1 MNRTFSLRRKVKK
14 SEIST
19 PSNFEHRIH
28 AGFDARTGSYTG
40 LPKQWQALLGPPR
53 SIARPKP
60 MVDPS
65 CITPVDVAELKTV
78 IRGPSSRYNSPLPF
92 GIPASPMPS
101 VARSNSLRIS
111 SPAVVNVSNVSSS
124 ARQSFRPSLP
134 PVSQRGYPFNDPNYA
149 PLPLRNNNQRPPSS
163 MTTTTTFG
171 VEQPRHQPSHQIT
184 TIVAP
189 PSRTMT
195 PQMAPKG
202 LMTPTISRQQQAPKC
217 TEGVS
222 DEEFR
227 NALKFVV
234 DSNDPRSDLT
244 DYKQIGEGSTGVV
257 DAAYKISTK
266 QIVAVK
272 RMNLKKQQRRELL
285 FNEVSILRQYQHP
298 NIVRFFS
305 SHLVDEE
312 LWVVMEFMEGG
323 SLTDIVTATRMT
335 EPQIATIS
343 RQVLGALDF
352 LHARKVIHRD
362 IKSDSILL
370 KRDGTVKLT
379 DFGFCGQLSE
389 EVPRRRSLVG
399 TPYWTAAEVIAR
411 EPYDTRADIW
421 SFGVMLIEMVEGEP
435 PFFNDQPFQA
445 MKRIR
450 DEPEARFSRHAKVT
464 PELTDLLSHCIVKD
478 ISQRWSSRDLLHHP
492 FFTKSQHPSS
502 IAPLLLQ
509 LQGNTIN
516 GNVTTTT
523 TSQQISTVIQ

>member
-28 AGFDARTGSYTG
+28 AGFDARSGTYTG

-53 SIARPKP
+53 SISRPKP

-92 GIPASPMPS
+92 GMTNSPMPS

-111 SPAVVNVSNVSSS
+111 ATASPVVNVSS
-124 ARQSFRPSLP
+124 ARHSFRPTLP
-134 PVSQRGYPFNDPNYA
+134 PVSQRGYPFNDPSYA
-149 PLPLRNNNQRPPSS
+149 PLPLRNQKPPMS
-163 MTTTTTFG
+163 TTFG
-171 VEQPRHQPSHQIT
+171 VEKPHQYQQII

-189 PSRTMT
+189 SRTTT
-195 PQMAPKG
+195 PQLQPKSPS
-202 LMTPTISRQQQAPKC
+202 TPQAMRQQPKC

-234 DSNDPRSDLT
+234 DGTDPRSDLT

-257 DAAYKISTK
+257 EAAYKISTK

-272 RMNLKKQQRRELL
+272 RMNLRKQQRRELL

-305 SHLVDEE
+305 SHLVDDE

-421 SFGVMLIEMVEGEP
+421 SFGIMLIEMVEGEP

-450 DEPEARFSRHAKVT
+450 DEHEARFSRHAKVSV
-464 PELTDLLSHCIVKD
+464 ELSELLSHCIVKD
-478 ISQRWSSRDLLHHP
+478 VNKRWPAKDLLRHP
-492 FFTKSQHPSS
+492 FFAKAQHSSS

-516 GNVTTTT
+516 GNNPPTHHHS
-523 TSQQISTVIQ
+523 SQITTVIQ

>member
-28 AGFDARTGSYTG
+28 AGFDARTGTYTG

-53 SIARPKP
+53 SISRPKP

-92 GIPASPMPS
+92 GVTNSPLPS

-111 SPAVVNVSNVSSS
+111 ATASPVVNVS
-124 ARQSFRPSLP
+124 ATRQSFRPSLP
-134 PVSQRGYPFNDPNYA
+134 PVSQRGYPFNDPSYA
-149 PLPLRNNNQRPPSS
+149 PLPLRNQRPPT
-163 MTTTTTFG
+163 TTTTTFG
-171 VEQPRHQPSHQIT
+171 VESPRQSHHQIT

-195 PQMAPKG
+195 PQMQPK
-202 LMTPTISRQQQAPKC
+202 LPSTPQTVRQQPKS

-227 NALKFVV
+227 NALRFVV
-234 DSNDPRSDLT
+234 DSTDPRSDLT

-305 SHLVDEE
+305 SHLVDDD

-343 RQVLGALDF
+343 RQVLSALDF

-370 KRDGTVKLT
+370 KRDGTVKLS

-450 DEPEARFSRHAKVT
+450 DEPEARFSRHAKVSL
-464 PELTDLLSHCIVKD
+464 ELTDLLSHCIVKD
-478 ISQRWSSRDLLHHP
+478 INQRWSSKDLLHHR
-492 FFTKSQHPSS
+492 FFTKAQHSSS

-516 GNVTTTT
+516 GNVPSAHHST
-523 TSQQISTVIQ
+523 QISTVIQ

>member
-1 MNRTFSLRRKVKK
+1 
-14 SEIST
+14 
-19 PSNFEHRIH
+19 
-28 AGFDARTGSYTG
+28 
-40 LPKQWQALLGPPR
+40 
-53 SIARPKP
+53 
-60 MVDPS
+60 
-65 CITPVDVAELKTV
+65 
-78 IRGPSSRYNSPLPF
+78 
-92 GIPASPMPS
+92 
-101 VARSNSLRIS
+101 
-111 SPAVVNVSNVSSS
+111 
-124 ARQSFRPSLP
+124 
-134 PVSQRGYPFNDPNYA
+134 
-149 PLPLRNNNQRPPSS
+149 
-163 MTTTTTFG
+163 
-171 VEQPRHQPSHQIT
+171 
-184 TIVAP
+184 
-189 PSRTMT
+189 
-195 PQMAPKG
+195 
-202 LMTPTISRQQQAPKC
+202 
-217 TEGVS
+217 
-222 DEEFR
+222 FR

-464 PELTDLLSHCIVKD
+464 PELSDLLNHCIVKD
-478 ISQRWSSRDLLHHP
+478 VNQRWSSRDLLHHP
-492 FFTKSQHPSS
+492 FFVKSQHPSS

-516 GNVTTTT
+516 GNTTQQLQQH
-523 TSQQISTVIQ
+523 SQITTVIQ

>member
-28 AGFDARTGSYTG
+28 AGFDARTGTYTG

-53 SIARPKP
+53 SISRPKP

-78 IRGPSSRYNSPLPF
+78 IRGPSSRYNTILPF
-92 GIPASPMPS
+92 GITNSPFPS

-111 SPAVVNVSNVSSS
+111 ATASPVINVS
-124 ARQSFRPSLP
+124 RQSFRPSLP
-134 PVSQRGYPFNDPNYA
+134 PVSQRGYPFNDPSYA
-149 PLPLRNNNQRPPSS
+149 PLPLRNQRPP
-163 MTTTTTFG
+163 TATTTTFG
-171 VEQPRHQPSHQIT
+171 VEQPRQAHQIT

-195 PQMAPKG
+195 PQMRPK
-202 LMTPTISRQQQAPKC
+202 TPTTPQTVRTQPKC
-217 TEGVS
+217 GEGVS

-234 DSNDPRSDLT
+234 DSDDPRSDLT

-257 DAAYKISTK
+257 DAAFKISTK

-323 SLTDIVTATRMT
+323 SLTDIVTSTRMT

-450 DEPEARFSRHAKVT
+450 DEPESRFSRHAKVSH
-464 PELTDLLSHCIVKD
+464 ELTDLLSHCIVKD
-478 ISQRWSSRDLLHHP
+478 INQRWSSRDLLHHP
-492 FFTKSQHPSS
+492 FFVKAQHSSS

-516 GNVTTTT
+516 GNTIQHHH
-523 TSQQISTVIQ
+523 SAQITTVIQ

>member
-28 AGFDARTGSYTG
+28 AGFDARTGTYTG

-53 SIARPKP
+53 SISRPKP

-78 IRGPSSRYNSPLPF
+78 IRGPSSRYNTPLPF
-92 GIPASPMPS
+92 GVTSSPMPS

-111 SPAVVNVSNVSSS
+111 ATSSPVVNVSST
-124 ARQSFRPSLP
+124 RQSFRPSLP
-134 PVSQRGYPFNDPNYA
+134 PVSQRGYPFNDPSYA
-149 PLPLRNNNQRPPSS
+149 PLPLRNQRPPT
-163 MTTTTTFG
+163 TTTTTFG
-171 VEQPRHQPSHQIT
+171 VESPRPIHQIT

-195 PQMAPKG
+195 PQLPPK
-202 LMTPTISRQQQAPKC
+202 TPTTPQLIRQQPK

-227 NALKFVV
+227 NALRFVV
-234 DSNDPRSDLT
+234 DSSDPRSDLT

-450 DEPEARFSRHAKVT
+450 DEPEARFSRHAKVSL
-464 PELTDLLSHCIVKD
+464 ELIDLLSHCIVKD
-478 ISQRWSSRDLLHHP
+478 INQRWTSKDLLHHR
-492 FFTKSQHPSS
+492 FFTKAQHSSS

-516 GNVTTTT
+516 GNTPSAHHSSHMT
-523 TSQQISTVIQ
+523 TVIQ